1 MNENHQKQI
10 LANRDTQT
18 FQMLELTQN
27 MKYLCLIY
35 LRKLNDYVKL

>member
-10 LANRDTQT
+10 PANRDTQT

-27 MKYLCLIY
+27 IEISMFNIFKDI
-35 LRKLNDYVKL
+35 K